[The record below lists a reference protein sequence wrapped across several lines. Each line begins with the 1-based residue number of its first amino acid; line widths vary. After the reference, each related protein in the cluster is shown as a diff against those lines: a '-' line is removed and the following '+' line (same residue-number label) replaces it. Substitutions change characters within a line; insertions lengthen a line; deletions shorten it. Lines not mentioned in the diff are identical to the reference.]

1 MYHLY
6 WSLPS
11 VHKAF
16 SLCVCV
22 CVCVCVCARVLCAE
36 SLSCVQLCDS
46 MGYRPPGSSVHGGS
60 PGKNTG
66 VGCHF
71 LFWGSP
77 QLMDRTQVSRIADR
91 FFTVWATKEALPVCV
106 CVCVCTQIS
115 PFYKDSSYTDLGAS
129 SAPDDFIKLI
139 TSAKNLVPSKSHSG
153 ALGVRIAIYGFL
165 GDN

>member
-1 MYHLY
+1 MSNSATPWDTDHQAPLSMGVLQARTLE
-6 WSLPS
+6 WVAISSSGDLPNSWIEHRSPALQTDSLPS
-11 VHKAF
+11 EPPRKP
-16 SLCVCV
+16 SL
-22 CVCVCVCARVLCAE
+22 
-36 SLSCVQLCDS
+36 
-46 MGYRPPGSSVHGGS
+46 
-60 PGKNTG
+60 
-66 VGCHF
+66 
-71 LFWGSP
+71 
-77 QLMDRTQVSRIADR
+77 
-91 FFTVWATKEALPVCV
+91 CV